1 MQADSNLYGFDV
13 KYDKQY
19 FDNFFIGH
27 QFSLVKG
34 YERSN
39 NKPLINMPPV
49 NLKNSISY
57 NFIDFNNLNVSLESE
72 YVFEQNEYPDTNF
85 EIYIPTS
92 ETYTMLDTSTPPKAF
107 HLLNLSS
114 SMKFGSNNGGEYK
127 INVRVENLFNNLY
140 KDYLNRLRY
149 FTHEMG
155 RNIMLSVNYRY

>member
-13 KYDKQY
+13 KYNKQY

-39 NKPLINMPPV
+39 NKPLINMPPA

-85 EIYIPTS
+85 EIYIPTT
-92 ETYTMLDTSTPPKAF
+92 ETYAMLDTSTHKAF

-114 SMKFGSNNGGEYK
+114 PYEVWIK
-127 INVRVENLFNNLY
+127 
-140 KDYLNRLRY
+140 
-149 FTHEMG
+149 
-155 RNIMLSVNYRY
+155 